1 LRTNMNAA
9 QKKPDPRDLRYLQ
22 FAAGRHQV
30 FSDEEIARE
39 LEFNSPSVLY
49 QRLKERSRVYEML
62 QLEVRPD
69 PEGYEVSGALCSSRP
84 TGRHR
89 SDSANQ
95 YELRFRTLV
104 NEGGTGRLELSRA
117 QSPTAAGEERSLHR
131 DPGCMSREISRCS
144 RAEI

>member
-1 LRTNMNAA
+1 MNAA

-69 PEGYEVSGALCSSRP
+69 PEGYEVSGALCSSWLP
-84 TGRHR
+84 GRHR

>member
-1 LRTNMNAA
+1 MNGA

-49 QRLKERSRVYEML
+49 QRLKERRVYEML

>member
-1 LRTNMNAA
+1 M
-9 QKKPDPRDLRYLQ
+9 
-22 FAAGRHQV
+22 
-30 FSDEEIARE
+30 FSDEEIACK

-69 PEGYEVSGALCSSRP
+69 PEGYEVSGTLYSSRP

-117 QSPTAAGEERSLHR
+117 QSPTAAGKERSLHR

>member
-1 LRTNMNAA
+1 
-9 QKKPDPRDLRYLQ
+9 
-22 FAAGRHQV
+22 
-30 FSDEEIARE
+30 
-39 LEFNSPSVLY
+39 
-49 QRLKERSRVYEML
+49 ML

-84 TGRHR
+84 PGRHR

-117 QSPTAAGEERSLHR
+117 QSPTAAGEGRRLHR

-144 RAEI
+144 KAEI